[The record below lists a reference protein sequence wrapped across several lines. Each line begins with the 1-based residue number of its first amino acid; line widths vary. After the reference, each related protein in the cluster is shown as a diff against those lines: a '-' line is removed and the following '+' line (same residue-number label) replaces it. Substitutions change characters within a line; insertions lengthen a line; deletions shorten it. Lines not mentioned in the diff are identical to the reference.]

1 MLQIYLIQHFPGNK
15 EKFLT
20 SQQPCKFLSSL
31 PLGCSSTSFFLSSE
45 SFTHYPWS
53 LHSLIFYML
62 PGNISNLKILWP
74 KCLNT
79 IYFLWPPALEN
90 WFLTLLHTSVNSYF
104 FIFLFD
110 IFAFH
115 FNPILF
121 TIYILIF
128 LALWK
133 QL

>member
-20 SQQPCKFLSSL
+20 SQQPCKFLSLL

-62 PGNISNLKILWP
+62 PGYLKFKNSLTKMFKYNLFFMAPCSWELISNTSSY
-74 KCLNT
+74 KCQQLLLYFSFWHFCFPFQSHSLHH
-79 IYFLWPPALEN
+79 IY
-90 WFLTLLHTSVNSYF
+90 
-104 FIFLFD
+104 
-110 IFAFH
+110 
-115 FNPILF
+115 
-121 TIYILIF
+121 LIF